1 MPCETETRWQGLL
14 MTKIQRLE
22 REIERLTREEL
33 AAFRQWFQEYDAAL
47 WDEQIERDAATGK
60 LDKLAE
66 RALADHRAGRTR
78 EI

>member
-1 MPCETETRWQGLL
+1 

-22 REIERLTREEL
+22 RAIKELTPDEL
-33 AAFRQWFQEYDAAL
+33 AAFRKWFQEYDSAV
-47 WDEQIERDAATGK
+47 WDEQIGQDAVAGK

-66 RALADHRAGRTR
+66 KALVDHRAGRTG

>member
-1 MPCETETRWQGLL
+1 

-22 REIERLTREEL
+22 REIEGLTREEL
-33 AAFRQWFQEYDAAL
+33 TAFRKWFQEYDSAV
-47 WDEQIERDAATGK
+47 WDEQIEQDVVAGK

-66 RALADHRAGRTR
+66 KALADHRAGRTK